1 MDAQMAELDAIQRR
15 KQQAASWKERPALP
29 PVLTTPSLL
38 EIQLEQEKQLA
49 EERSEQE
56 QQAKVAAVNMPFSS
70 AAVWGNT
77 SAIHHPPSSVW
88 ETVDSNKKSRPSA
101 TNNSQFPALPSN
113 PKSKSSAQAAGVRP
127 PAKTTKSQ
135 KEEAVVQKLFESAKQ
150 KDELTTWCQTV
161 LQGIETSI
169 DLPTLVE
176 MLKDIES
183 PYEVHDYIRN
193 YLGESKQV
201 QTFAQQFL
209 EKRSKLR
216 NAAKPKHEEDGLWG
230 PAPALNPLLARQQA
244 AARQQ
249 QQQLKHGQQS
259 NKSATHT
266 ASRSSAAGSADV
278 SASDAGGG
286 SKKKKRMQKLDS
298 SVLGFT
304 VIADPQRTNAGE
316 LEKI

>member
-1 MDAQMAELDAIQRR
+1 VSNGTINSAVYYTIKGENIY
-15 KQQAASWKERPALP
+15 S
-29 PVLTTPSLL
+29 VLT
-38 EIQLEQEKQLA
+38 
-49 EERSEQE
+49 
-56 QQAKVAAVNMPFSS
+56 
-70 AAVWGNT
+70 
-77 SAIHHPPSSVW
+77 
-88 ETVDSNKKSRPSA
+88 
-101 TNNSQFPALPSN
+101 
-113 PKSKSSAQAAGVRP
+113 VRMFGC
-127 PAKTTKSQ
+127 
-135 KEEAVVQKLFESAKQ
+135 VVK
-150 KDELTTWCQTV
+150 
-161 LQGIETSI
+161 
-169 DLPTLVE
+169 
-176 MLKDIES
+176 
-183 PYEVHDYIRN
+183 
-193 YLGESKQV
+193 
-201 QTFAQQFL
+201 
-209 EKRSKLR
+209 
-216 NAAKPKHEEDGLWG
+216 EDGLWG